1 METKLIS
8 KRQYNYLF
16 RHIINNHEIIK
27 KLLEK
32 ESDVHDYIEYNRPS
46 SEGEKLGLTDKQIRY
61 LFANIKNIINQLK
74 DETDMYQEPVREEV
88 VDNVEVGLTQNEIDY
103 LFKQV
108 NQDVQTLESI
118 LSCETDADSDEEIDE
133 GVDEEIDEGVDE
145 ASTTSE
151 HEDKEEE
158 INDEKAIE
166 KDVPNSDEIRKLRI
180 GNIIVIVQLFI
191 TSLIILFSDWLVLHH
206 NK

>member
-32 ESDVHDYIEYNRPS
+32 EPDVHDYIEYNRPS

-61 LFANIKNIINQLK
+61 LFANIKNVINQLK

-88 VDNVEVGLTQNEIDY
+88 VENVEVGLTQEEIDY

-108 NQDVQTLESI
+108 NQDVQILESI
-118 LSCETDADSDEEIDE
+118 LSNEAYSICETDADSDEEIK
-133 GVDEEIDEGVDE
+133 GIDET
-145 ASTTSE
+145 STTSE
-151 HEDKEEE
+151 HEDKEEDV
-158 INDEKAIE
+158 NDEKTIE
-166 KDVPNSDEIRKLRI
+166 KEVPNSDEIRKLRI

>member
-108 NQDVQTLESI
+108 NQDVQILESI
-118 LSCETDADSDEEIDE
+118 LSCETDEDSDEEIDE
-133 GVDEEIDEGVDE
+133 GVDEGVDE

>member
-61 LFANIKNIINQLK
+61 LFANIKNVINQLK

-88 VDNVEVGLTQNEIDY
+88 VENVEVGLTQNEIDY

-108 NQDVQTLESI
+108 NQDVQILESI
-118 LSCETDADSDEEIDE
+118 LSCETDADS
-133 GVDEEIDEGVDE
+133 DEEIDEGVDE

-180 GNIIVIVQLFI
+180 GNVIVIVQLFI

>member
-1 METKLIS
+1 MDTKLIS

-61 LFANIKNIINQLK
+61 LFANIKNVINQLK

-88 VDNVEVGLTQNEIDY
+88 VENVEVGLTQDEIDY

-108 NQDVQTLESI
+108 NQDVQILESI
-118 LSCETDADSDEEIDE
+118 LSCETDADSDEEI
-133 GVDEEIDEGVDE
+133 DEEIDEGVDE

-180 GNIIVIVQLFI
+180 GNVIVIVQLFI